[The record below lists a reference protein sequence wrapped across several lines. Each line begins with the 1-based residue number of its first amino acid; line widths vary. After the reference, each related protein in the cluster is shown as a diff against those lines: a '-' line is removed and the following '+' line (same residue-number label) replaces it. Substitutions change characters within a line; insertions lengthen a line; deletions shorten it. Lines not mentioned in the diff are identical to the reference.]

1 MDNAGIN
8 VKDELKGD
16 ISLSESLNDTL
27 DDTGHNSINGTHNTT
42 YNNMGVTKVN
52 NSSKI
57 DSVNN
62 NELLARAV
70 WITRL
75 ADDNLSFSYN
85 TQELLGAGNSLD
97 KVLDIQVCELIRKY
111 VDERQIM
118 AVAGN
123 LDIFNLSDGVK
134 DILLR
139 LANASI
145 DLSKNSNNSYSL
157 MTFSKGNVKEVLNLR
172 NPNSTINDY
181 KDLRQAMLN
190 EWMQIKQEFYNVKS

>member
-1 MDNAGIN
+1 MENAGIN
-8 VKDELKGD
+8 VSDKLKGD
-16 ISLSESLNDTL
+16 ISISESLNN
-27 DDTGHNSINGTHNTT
+27 TGHNSINDTDNTTHN
-42 YNNMGVTKVN
+42 NMSGAKVN
-52 NSSKI
+52 NLNKI

-70 WITRL
+70 LITRL

-111 VDERQIM
+111 VDEKQIM

-123 LDIFNLSDGVK
+123 LDIFNLSDEVK

-139 LANASI
+139 LANANI
-145 DLSKNSNNSYSL
+145 DSSKNSNNSYSL
-157 MTFSKGNVKEVLNLR
+157 MTFSKGNLKEVLNLR
-172 NPNSTINDY
+172 NPNSTIKDY

-190 EWMQIKQEFYNVKS
+190 EWMQIKQEFYNFKS

>member
-1 MDNAGIN
+1 MENAGIN
-8 VKDELKGD
+8 VSDELKGD
-16 ISLSESLNDTL
+16 ISLSESLNN
-27 DDTGHNSINGTHNTT
+27 TGHNSINDTDNST
-42 YNNMGVTKVN
+42 YNNMVFTKVN
-52 NSSKI
+52 NLNKI

-75 ADDNLSFSYN
+75 ADDNLSFSYS

-111 VDERQIM
+111 VDEKQIM

-145 DLSKNSNNSYSL
+145 DSSKNSNNSYSL
-157 MTFSKGNVKEVLNLR
+157 MTFSKGNLKEVLNLR
-172 NPNSTINDY
+172 NPNSTIKDY